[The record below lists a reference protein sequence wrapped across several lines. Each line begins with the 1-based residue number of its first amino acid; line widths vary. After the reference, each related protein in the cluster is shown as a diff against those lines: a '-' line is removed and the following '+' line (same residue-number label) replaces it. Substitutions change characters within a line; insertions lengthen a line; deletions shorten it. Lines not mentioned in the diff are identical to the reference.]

1 MADDFSRRVLI
12 SVDAEAY
19 SSRNDRQQ
27 HDMQHALLDVLEMA
41 AAQAGF
47 DRTRWDVQ
55 HAGDSELAVLPA
67 DTSEP
72 QVIDDLTGSLAH
84 ALGAHNDEHPDEP
97 RLRLRLAVHQGLVC
111 PSAAGYA
118 GQGVVAVS
126 RMVDSR
132 PARRAL
138 LACPRADVVLVLS
151 PSLFVEVVG
160 QGHTRLS
167 WSDFREVT
175 IRNKSFAGAAW
186 LHVPGHDLAELP
198 LDDEPSVFEP
208 RAEGQAPPEWH
219 HSAYVPGHQD
229 RSR

>member
-1 MADDFSRRVLI
+1 MPDDFSRRVLI

-19 SSRNDRQQ
+19 SARNDRQQ
-27 HDMQHALLDVLEMA
+27 LHMQHALLDVLEVA

-67 DTSEP
+67 DTSER
-72 QVIDDLTGSLAH
+72 QVVDDFTGSLAH

-97 RLRLRLAVHQGLVC
+97 RLRLRMAVHQGLVC
-111 PSAAGYA
+111 PSVAGYA
-118 GQGVVAVS
+118 GQGVVTVS

-138 LACPRADVVLVLS
+138 LACPAADVVLALS

-167 WSDFREVT
+167 WSDFREAT
-175 IRNKSFAGAAW
+175 IRNKSFVGTAW
-186 LHVPGHDLAELP
+186 LHVPGHDLGGLP
-198 LDDEPSVFEP
+198 LDDEPSVLQP
-208 RAEGQAPPEWH
+208 RAGSPDGDRWH
-219 HSAYVPGHQD
+219 PL
-229 RSR
+229 SR